1 MKILKRL
8 IVAMVMALAAAAIAT
23 AETVAPGTTQTAASA
38 TATAAPSIMAWFQ
51 ANQAAIFGLALA
63 ISEFLALIPAFKG
76 NGILD
81 TIIKALKLL
90 TGKDTSLPTETA

>member
-1 MKILKRL
+1 M
-8 IVAMVMALAAAAIAT
+8 AMALAAAAIVS
-23 AETVAPGTTQTAASA
+23 AETVAPGTTQTA
-38 TATAAPSIMAWFQ
+38 ATAAPSIMAWFQ

-90 TGKDTSLPTETA
+90 TGKDTTTITTAGPA

>member
-8 IVAMVMALAAAAIAT
+8 VVAMAMALAAAAIVS
-23 AETVAPGTTQTAASA
+23 AETAAPGTTPA
-38 TATAAPSIMAWFQ
+38 TATTTPSIMAWFQ

-81 TIIKALKLL
+81 TVIKALKLL
-90 TGKDTSLPTETA
+90 TGKDTCLPTETA

>member
-8 IVAMVMALAAAAIAT
+8 IVAMVMALAAAAIVS
-23 AETVAPGTTQTAASA
+23 AETAAPGTTPA
-38 TATAAPSIMAWFQ
+38 TATASPSIMAWLQ
-51 ANQAAIFGLALA
+51 TNQAAIFGLALA
-63 ISEFLALIPAFKG
+63 ISEFLSLIPGFKG

-90 TGKDTSLPTETA
+90 TGKDTSLPAESA